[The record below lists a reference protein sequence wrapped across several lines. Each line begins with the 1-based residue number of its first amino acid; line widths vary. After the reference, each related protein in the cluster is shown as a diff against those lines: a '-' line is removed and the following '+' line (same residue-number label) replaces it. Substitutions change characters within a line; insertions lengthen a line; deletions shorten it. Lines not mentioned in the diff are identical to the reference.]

1 MKLSNLAG
9 KLRKHGLT
17 VVETPGW
24 AHRGFMGRDL
34 LEVRGV
40 LWHHTATNRVR
51 FLGLNAPTLQMCI
64 EGRPDVAGPLCQI
77 VFGRDGTVYLTAAG
91 LANHAGAGSAPGIPR
106 DMGNHYLVGIEMES
120 SGVAPW
126 DWTEDQ
132 LRVAPHLGAA
142 LELELLQ
149 HLPAEQR
156 LQIGHLEYS
165 SQGKIDPAG
174 WPGGMDGLRSSI
186 NKVLAA
192 GSGGGTIN
200 VASSGGS
207 ESAPA
212 PAPKPTKKGEEV
224 PKHTIVA
231 SDHKPHRLP
240 KSVDGSKVYR
250 LSGKDDGTNQNFA
263 VNGPGHYRV
272 VTFLRGSGLPAGEKL
287 TVTFELVK
295 DGRIS
300 AYDKQ
305 DVLGSADGTFNH
317 PVVLEYPIAGQL
329 LNIAVESS
337 VESAYVAGF
346 RAHVVTWKEG

>member
-24 AHRGFMGRDL
+24 SNRGFLGRDL

-51 FLGLNAPTLQMCI
+51 FNGSNAPTLQMCI
-64 EGRPDVAGPLCQI
+64 EGRPDVSGPLCQI

-106 DMGNHYLVGIEMES
+106 DMGNYHLVGIEMES

-126 DWTEDQ
+126 DWTLDQ

-149 HLPAEQR
+149 HLPAERR

-186 NKVLAA
+186 NRVLAA
-192 GSGGGTIN
+192 GGTIN

-207 ESAPA
+207 KPAPA
-212 PAPKPTKKGEEV
+212 PAPKPTKKGEQV
-224 PKHTIVA
+224 PKHTRIYPPAVTRNLGA
-231 SDHKPHRLP
+231 GVEWFLKDRT
-240 KSVDGSKVYR
+240 
-250 LSGKDDGTNQNFA
+250 GKRNLNLAGGT
-263 VNGPGHYRV
+263 GGLGHYDV
-272 VTFLRGSGLPAGEKL
+272 DLFVQGSGLAVGE
-287 TVTFELVK
+287 VVEVQFYLVK
-295 DGRIS
+295 GGKRSGYFTQQIHGTESGDF
-300 AYDKQ
+300 K
-305 DVLGSADGTFNH
+305 GSARFKMPLD
-317 PVVLEYPIAGQL
+317 
-329 LNIAVESS
+329 
-337 VESAYVAGF
+337 ESAAIEVGVKASAGC
-346 RAHVVTWKEG
+346 ALEVYGADVYNWQKEG